1 MTTPHK
7 LALIGFG
14 TVGQGLA
21 EILLAKGAELAA
33 RDGVQFQVVAIS
45 DLLKGSLYNRAGLDL
60 AVLLELVRRTGK
72 LEDYASLRPSPALFS
87 GWDSLRTIRESN
99 ADTVVEISWTDVQT
113 GQPAIDHVKAAFESG
128 KNAVLTNKGPVA
140 LAYRDL
146 AGLAAVHDVQF
157 RFEGTVMSG
166 TPTIRLAQSSLA
178 GCEILEIQGI
188 LNGTTN
194 YILTQMES
202 GQSYA
207 DALAEAQRLGYAE
220 ADPTADV
227 EGWDAAGKA
236 VILANVLMGGELR
249 VADVDRTG
257 ISGLTL
263 ADVEA
268 AKAAGQRW
276 KLIARVWAEAGGD
289 ASQIVATNARA
300 EAGGDASQIVA
311 TNARS
316 EAGGDASQIVATN
329 ARAEAGGDASQIT
342 PGGIVPG
349 GIVPGRIVRASVRPT
364 RLPLSHPLA
373 GVSGAVNAC
382 TYTTD
387 LLGDVTLVGPGAGR
401 METGYAVLGDLL
413 EIVRNT

>member
-1 MTTPHK
+1 MTITHN

-21 EILLAKGAELAA
+21 EILLAKDDALAA
-33 RDGVQFQVVAIS
+33 RYGVRFQVVAVS
-45 DLLKGSLYNRAGLDL
+45 DLLKGSLYHPDGLDL
-60 AVLLELVRRTGK
+60 AVLLDVARRTGK
-72 LEDYASLRPSPALFS
+72 LADYPAHAGLAT

-99 ADTVVEISWTDVQT
+99 AGTVVEISWTDVQT
-113 GQPAIDHVKAAFESG
+113 GQPAIDHVRAAFESD
-128 KNAVLTNKGPVA
+128 KHVVLTNKGPVA
-140 LAYRDL
+140 LAYREL
-146 AGLAAVHDVQF
+146 AGLAAARGVQF

-166 TPTIRLAQSSLA
+166 TPTIRLAQQALA
-178 GCEILEIQGI
+178 GCEILEVKGI

-194 YILTQMES
+194 YILTQMEA

-236 VILANVLMGGELR
+236 VILANVLMGGDLG
-249 VADVDRTG
+249 VAGVERTG
-257 ISGLTL
+257 ISALTL
-263 ADVEA
+263 ADVQA
-268 AKAAGQRW
+268 ATAAGERW
-276 KLIARVWAEAGGD
+276 KLIARVWQENGL
-289 ASQIVATNARA
+289 TK
-300 EAGGDASQIVA
+300 
-311 TNARS
+311 
-316 EAGGDASQIVATN
+316 
-329 ARAEAGGDASQIT
+329 
-342 PGGIVPG
+342 
-349 GIVPGRIVRASVRPT
+349 ASVQPT

-382 TYTTD
+382 AFTTD

-413 EIVRNT
+413 DIAAR

>member
-1 MTTPHK
+1 MTTTHR

-21 EILLAKGAELAA
+21 EILLAKGDELAA
-33 RDGVQFQVVAIS
+33 RYGVQFQVVAVS
-45 DLLKGSLYNRAGLDL
+45 DLLKGSLFNHAGLDL
-60 AVLLELVRRTGK
+60 AALLDVVQQTGK
-72 LEDYASLRPSPALFS
+72 LHDYASRQPSRALWS

-140 LAYRDL
+140 LAYSEL
-146 AGLAAVHDVQF
+146 AELAAAHHVQF

-166 TPTIRLAQSSLA
+166 TPTIRLARTALA
-178 GCEILEIQGI
+178 GCDIHEIKGI

-194 YILTQMES
+194 YILTQMEG

-236 VILANVLMGGELR
+236 VILANVLLGGDVR

-263 ADVEA
+263 ADIET
-268 AKAAGQRW
+268 AKAAGERW
-276 KLIARVWAEAGGD
+276 KLIARVWREAGED
-289 ASQIVATNARA
+289 AGQLLQ
-300 EAGGDASQIVA
+300 GGV
-311 TNARS
+311 
-316 EAGGDASQIVATN
+316 
-329 ARAEAGGDASQIT
+329 
-342 PGGIVPG
+342 
-349 GIVPGRIVRASVRPT
+349 VRASVRPT

-382 TYTTD
+382 TFTTD

-413 EIVRNT
+413 DIAAR

>member
-1 MTTPHK
+1 MTTPHR

-21 EILLAKGAELAA
+21 EILLAKGDELAA
-33 RDGVQFQVVAIS
+33 RYGVQFQVVAVS
-45 DLLKGSLYNRAGLDL
+45 DLLKGSLYNHAGLDL
-60 AVLLELVRRTGK
+60 AALLDVVQRTGR
-72 LEDYASLRPSPALFS
+72 LDDYALMQPSRALVS

-128 KNAVLTNKGPVA
+128 KHAVLTNKGPVA
-140 LAYRDL
+140 LAYREL
-146 AGLAAVHDVQF
+146 AELAAAKGVQF

-166 TPTIRLAQSSLA
+166 TPTIRLAQSALA
-178 GCEILEIQGI
+178 GCEILEVKGI

-194 YILTQMES
+194 YILTQMEG

-227 EGWDAAGKA
+227 EGWDAAGKT
-236 VILANVLMGGELR
+236 VILANVLLGGDLR

-268 AKAAGQRW
+268 AKAAGERW
-276 KLIARVWAEAGGD
+276 KLIARVWREDDVAGD
-289 ASQIVATNARA
+289 TKRA
-300 EAGGDASQIVA
+300 GEP
-311 TNARS
+311 R
-316 EAGGDASQIVATN
+316 
-329 ARAEAGGDASQIT
+329 
-342 PGGIVPG
+342 
-349 GIVPGRIVRASVRPT
+349 VRASVQPT

-413 EIVRNT
+413 EIAAG

>member
-1 MTTPHK
+1 
-7 LALIGFG
+7 LD
-14 TVGQGLA
+14 V
-21 EILLAKGAELAA
+21 
-33 RDGVQFQVVAIS
+33 VQ
-45 DLLKGSLYNRAGLDL
+45 
-60 AVLLELVRRTGK
+60 RTGK
-72 LEDYASLRPSPALFS
+72 LDDYALAQPSRALFS
-87 GWDSLRTIRESN
+87 GWDSLRTIRDSN

-140 LAYRDL
+140 LAYREL
-146 AGLAAVHDVQF
+146 AELAAAKGVLF

-166 TPTIRLAQSSLA
+166 TPTIRLAQQALA
-178 GCEILEIQGI
+178 GCEILEVKGI

-194 YILTQMES
+194 YILTQMEA

-236 VILANVLMGGELR
+236 VILANVLLGGDLR
-249 VADVDRTG
+249 VADVERTG

-268 AKAAGQRW
+268 ATAAGERW
-276 KLIARVWAEAGGD
+276 KLIARVWRADDPVGAGGPRP
-289 ASQIVATNARA
+289 Q
-300 EAGGDASQIVA
+300 
-311 TNARS
+311 
-316 EAGGDASQIVATN
+316 
-329 ARAEAGGDASQIT
+329 
-342 PGGIVPG
+342 
-349 GIVPGRIVRASVRPT
+349 VRASVQPT

-373 GVSGAVNAC
+373 GVSGAINAC
-382 TYTTD
+382 TFTTD

-413 EIVRNT
+413 EIAAGM

>member
-1 MTTPHK
+1 MPTTHN

-21 EILLAKGAELAA
+21 EILLAKGDELEA
-33 RDGVQFQVVAIS
+33 RYGVRFRIVAVS
-45 DLLKGSLYNRAGLDL
+45 DLLKGSLYDPNGLDL
-60 AVLLELVRRTGK
+60 GALLHAARETGK
-72 LEDYASLRPSPALFS
+72 LDVYPANASLAT

-113 GQPAIDHVKAAFESG
+113 GQPAIEHVKAAFASG
-128 KNAVLTNKGPVA
+128 KHAVLTNKGPVA
-140 LAYRDL
+140 LAYRELADL
-146 AGLAAVHDVQF
+146 AAASNVRF

-166 TPTIRLAQSSLA
+166 TPTIRLAQSALA
-178 GCEILEIQGI
+178 GCEILEIKGI

-207 DALAEAQRLGYAE
+207 GALAEAQRLGYAE

-227 EGWDAAGKA
+227 EGWDAAGKT
-236 VILANVLMGGELR
+236 VILANVLLGGDLR

-268 AKAAGQRW
+268 GRAAGERW
-276 KLIARVWAEAGGD
+276 KLIARVWQED
-289 ASQIVATNARA
+289 NVT
-300 EAGGDASQIVA
+300 
-311 TNARS
+311 
-316 EAGGDASQIVATN
+316 
-329 ARAEAGGDASQIT
+329 
-342 PGGIVPG
+342 
-349 GIVPGRIVRASVRPT
+349 RASVRPT

-413 EIVRNT
+413 DIAQA

>member
-1 MTTPHK
+1 MTTPHR

-21 EILLAKGAELAA
+21 EILLAKGDKLAA
-33 RDGVQFQVVAIS
+33 RYGVQFQVVAVS
-45 DLLKGSLYNRAGLDL
+45 DLLKGSLYDPQGLDL
-60 AVLLELVRRTGK
+60 AALLQAVQQTGK
-72 LEDYASLRPSPALFS
+72 LDAYPVRAGLFS
-87 GWDSLRTIRESN
+87 DWDSLRAIRESN

-113 GQPAIDHVKAAFESG
+113 GQPAIDHVRAAFESG

-140 LAYRDL
+140 LAYREL
-146 AGLAAVHDVQF
+146 AELAAAQGVQF

-166 TPTIRLAQSSLA
+166 TPTIRLAQQALA
-178 GCEILEIQGI
+178 GCEILEVKGI

-194 YILTQMES
+194 YILTQMEG

-236 VILANVLMGGELR
+236 VILANVLMGGDLR
-249 VADVDRTG
+249 VADVDRAG
-257 ISGLTL
+257 ISKLTL
-263 ADVEA
+263 ADVAA
-268 AKAAGQRW
+268 AKTAGERW
-276 KLIARVWAEAGGD
+276 KLIARVWQEAGL
-289 ASQIVATNARA
+289 TK
-300 EAGGDASQIVA
+300 
-311 TNARS
+311 
-316 EAGGDASQIVATN
+316 
-329 ARAEAGGDASQIT
+329 
-342 PGGIVPG
+342 
-349 GIVPGRIVRASVRPT
+349 ASVQPT
-364 RLPLSHPLA
+364 RLPLTHPLA

-382 TYTTD
+382 TFSTD

-413 EIVRNT
+413 DIAASQ

>member
-1 MTTPHK
+1 MTITHK

-21 EILLAKGAELAA
+21 QILLAKGDELAA
-33 RDGVQFQVVAIS
+33 RYGVQFEVVAVS
-45 DLLKGSLYNRAGLDL
+45 DLLKGSLYNHAGLDL
-60 AVLLELVRRTGK
+60 AALLDVAQRTGK
-72 LEDYASLRPSPALFS
+72 LHDYAAQRPSRALWS

-113 GQPAIDHVKAAFESG
+113 GQPAIDHVRAAFENG

-140 LAYRDL
+140 LAYREL
-146 AGLAAVHDVQF
+146 AGLAAAKGVQF

-166 TPTIRLAQSSLA
+166 TPAIRLAQGALA
-178 GCEILEIQGI
+178 GCDIREVKGI

-194 YILTQMES
+194 YILTQMEA

-236 VILANVLMGGELR
+236 VILANVLMGGDLR
-249 VADVDRTG
+249 VADVARAG

-268 AKAAGQRW
+268 ARAAGQRW
-276 KLIARVWAEAGGD
+276 KLIARVWTEAGED
-289 ASQIVATNARA
+289 A
-300 EAGGDASQIVA
+300 
-311 TNARS
+311 
-316 EAGGDASQIVATN
+316 
-329 ARAEAGGDASQIT
+329 
-342 PGGIVPG
+342 
-349 GIVPGRIVRASVRPT
+349 GRITRASVQPT
-364 RLPLSHPLA
+364 RLPLTHPLA

-387 LLGDVTLVGPGAGR
+387 LLGDVTLIGPGAGR

-413 EIVRNT
+413 DIAARQ